1 VWESALTET
10 EGPPRDGVASLVR
23 LQSLY
28 RSEAIAMVRLAFL
41 LVGSLEVAEDLVHD
55 AFVQVAPRLERADNP
70 GAYLRTAVVNAC
82 RGWQRRQA
90 TERRHPSD
98 EWRPALPPE
107 LDETWGH
114 VQVLPPRQ
122 RMAVVLRFY
131 EDLTY
136 VRIAEL
142 MGCRVGTAK
151 ATVHRA
157 VATLRTR
164 LGSADD

>member
-1 VWESALTET
+1 VTET
-10 EGPPRDGVASLVR
+10 ETGHRGGDPSLVR
-23 LQSLY
+23 LQALY
-28 RSEAIAMVRLAFL
+28 QSEAIAMVRLAFL

-55 AFVQVAPRLERADNP
+55 AFVQVAPRLERAESP

-90 TERRHPSD
+90 TERRHPGD
-98 EWRPALPPE
+98 AWRPALPPE
-107 LDETWGH
+107 LDEMWEQ
-114 VQVLPPRQ
+114 VQGLPPRQ

-131 EDLTY
+131 EDLSY

-142 MGCRVGTAK
+142 MGCHVGTVK

-157 VATLRTR
+157 VASLRTR
-164 LGSADD
+164 LSNGED